1 MKPADNALT
10 TMRQDMHLDVR
21 TLTQEA
27 QSLKGHDP
35 LRHYLRLGSDLHG
48 NHLDWPDLNVEWALR
63 GEVIQPPGGKP
74 QHWLHL
80 QLRAQLPMTCQRCL
94 GQVMMPVEFDNS
106 YRLVADEATA
116 EAEDE
121 QCDEDLLVLSKQ
133 FDLRA
138 LLEDELLL
146 ELPLMPK
153 HEVCPTD
160 VKLASTDDDFKAAL
174 TQKPNA
180 FAVLGSLKK
189 AP

>member
-1 MKPADNALT
+1 M
-10 TMRQDMHLDVR
+10 QLDAR
-21 TLTQEA
+21 ALTQE
-27 QSLKGHDP
+27 GGRMTGNDP
-35 LRHYLRLGSDLHG
+35 LRHYLRLAADLHG
-48 NHLDWPDLNVEWALR
+48 NHLDWPDMQVGWTLR
-63 GEVIQPPGGKP
+63 GEVQQPPGSKP

-94 GQVMMPVEFDNS
+94 GQVLMPVEFDNS

-116 EAEDE
+116 ELEDE

-133 FDLRA
+133 FDLRE

-153 HEVCPTD
+153 HEVCPTE
-160 VKLASTDDDFKAAL
+160 VKLASTDEDFKAAL

-180 FAVLGSLKK
+180 FAALGSLKK